1 MSATHG
7 WSMIAT
13 GTALMLLGL
22 AMTWASFARSGRRRA
37 RAHRPAAG
45 LSVALTCT
53 SLGGGVIAAAEWLIL
68 SRTGPGAV
76 WVAVLAVPAFL
87 AAATVMRLL
96 GVARTIHVRRQVR
109 AVRRGRRCH
118 R

>member
-7 WSMIAT
+7 GSLIAT
-13 GTALMLLGL
+13 GAALMVLGL
-22 AMTWASFARSGRRRA
+22 AMTWASFARSERRA

-53 SLGGGVIAAAEWLIL
+53 LLGGGVIAAAEWLIL
-68 SRTGPGAV
+68 SRTGPGAA
-76 WVAVLAVPAFL
+76 WVAVLAVPAYL
-87 AAATVMRLL
+87 AAATVTRLL
-96 GVARTIHVRRQVR
+96 VIARTIHVRRQAR